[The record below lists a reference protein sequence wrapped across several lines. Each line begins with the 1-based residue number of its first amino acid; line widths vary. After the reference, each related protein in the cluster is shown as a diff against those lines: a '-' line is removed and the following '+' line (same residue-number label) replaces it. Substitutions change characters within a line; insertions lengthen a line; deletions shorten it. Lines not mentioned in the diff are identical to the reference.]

1 MENVKDL
8 LTAAKDKDHD
18 TVTIISQAVSEVI
31 ETAYKKSGLPNK
43 LRIEF

>member
-1 MENVKDL
+1 MVNLKDL

-31 ETAYKKSGLPNK
+31 ETA
-43 LRIEF
+43 